1 MSRIIDPSQR
11 DPPAN
16 RRTTGDEFGP
26 KQASVAPHLG
36 HHTKPTK
43 SKINTKSPEYIAN
56 YKEMHEMVDTLNER
70 LKEATFE
77 GSDRLKALHHQR
89 GSILARDRV
98 ELLLD
103 DDSPFLEICP
113 LAGYGQDDM
122 TLGGSNVAGIGLVC
136 GVECMISANVPTLQ
150 GGAANTTTVARGERI
165 GRIAWEN
172 RLPQISLVQSAGANL
187 QQQSSVFHPGGA
199 IFRHLAERS
208 KAGLPSVSVVFGS
221 STAGGAYLPGMSD
234 YNIMVKGQ
242 AQVFLGGPPL
252 VKMATGEIS
261 DAESLGGA
269 DMHSR
274 KSGVS
279 DQLAMDEYHAIS
291 MAREFISGLNWTKQG
306 QLPIRH
312 LKGLW
317 EQPLYDPDEILGI
330 VSANIR
336 IPFDAVE
343 VIIRLVDGSRF
354 TQFKPLY
361 GPNLICGWA
370 TIHGIPVGIIAN
382 NNVLFPPEANKATQF
397 IQLCNMRDT
406 PILYL
411 HNITGFMVGKKY
423 EEEGIIKAGA
433 RFINAVS
440 NSQVP
445 CITIVMGASYGAG
458 NYAMSGRAY
467 NPRFLFSWPNSKCS
481 VMGAEQLTGVLDI
494 VMRDSAKKSGKVVD
508 EEVAKA
514 SIGMFQAMVESESDV
529 YWTSS
534 RCIDDG
540 IIDPRETRTILGFCL
555 SVIYNTEVKGGNLYG
570 VSRM

>member
-1 MSRIIDPSQR
+1 M
-11 DPPAN
+11 ALN
-16 RRTTGDEFGP
+16 
-26 KQASVAPHLG
+26 HG
-36 HHTKPTK
+36 HNTKPTK
-43 SKINTKSPEYIAN
+43 SKVNIKSPEYLAN
-56 YKEMHEMVDTLNER
+56 YKEMLGLVDQLNER
-70 LKEATFE
+70 LQEATFQ
-77 GSDRLKALHHQR
+77 GSDRLLALHHKR
-89 GSILARDRV
+89 GSILARDRI

-103 DDSPFLEICP
+103 DDSPFMELCP
-113 LAGYGQDDM
+113 LAGYGQDEM
-122 TLGGSNVAGIGLVC
+122 TVGGSQVAGIGLVC
-136 GVECMISANVPTLQ
+136 GVECMITANIPTLQ
-150 GGAANTTTVARGERI
+150 GGAWNAMTMARGQRI
-165 GRIAWEN
+165 SEIAWIN
-172 RLPQISLVQSAGANL
+172 RLPHIQLVQSAGANL
-187 QQQSSVFHPGGA
+187 AQQSRVFHPGGA
-199 IFRHLAERS
+199 GFRHLAERS
-208 KAGLPSVSVVFGS
+208 KAGIPSAAVVFGNA
-221 STAGGAYLPGMSD
+221 TAGGAYIPAMSD
-234 YNIMVKGQ
+234 YVVMVKEK
-242 AQVFLGGPPL
+242 AFMFLGGPPL
-252 VKMATGEIS
+252 VKMATGEIT

-269 DMHSR
+269 DMHNR
-274 KSGVS
+274 RSGVS
-279 DQLAMDEYHAIS
+279 DQLAMDDYHAIS
-291 MAREFISGLNWTKQG
+291 MAREFISGLNWIKQG

-312 LKGLW
+312 LKGHFD
-317 EQPLYDPDEILGI
+317 QPLYDPDEILGI

-336 IPFDAVE
+336 IPFDAAE

-370 TIHGIPVGIIAN
+370 TIHGIPVGILAN

-423 EEEGIIKAGA
+423 EEEGIIKAGS

-458 NYAMSGRAY
+458 NYAMAGRAY

-494 VMRDSAKKSGKVVD
+494 VMRDSAKKSGK
-508 EEVAKA
+508 
-514 SIGMFQAMVESESDV
+514 MFQAMVESESDV

-540 IIDPRETRTILGFCL
+540 VIDPRETRTILGFCL
-555 SVIYNTEVKGGNLYG
+555 SVCYNTEVKGGNLYG

>member
-1 MSRIIDPSQR
+1 
-11 DPPAN
+11 
-16 RRTTGDEFGP
+16 
-26 KQASVAPHLG
+26 
-36 HHTKPTK
+36 
-43 SKINTKSPEYIAN
+43 
-56 YKEMHEMVDTLNER
+56 
-70 LKEATFE
+70 
-77 GSDRLKALHHQR
+77 
-89 GSILARDRV
+89 ARDRL

-103 DDSPFLEICP
+103 DDSPFMELCP

-122 TLGGSNVAGIGLVC
+122 TIGGSQVAGIGLVC
-136 GVECMISANVPTLQ
+136 GVECMVSANVPTLQ
-150 GGAANTTTVARGERI
+150 GGASNATTLARGERL

-172 RLPQISLVQSAGANL
+172 RLPHIQLVQSAGANL
-187 QQQSSVFHPGGA
+187 AQQSRVFHPGGA
-199 IFRHLAERS
+199 VFRHLAERS
-208 KAGLPSVSVVFGS
+208 KAGLPSVAVVFGS
-221 STAGGAYLPGMSD
+221 STAGGAYIPGMSD
-234 YNIMVKGQ
+234 YSIMVKGK

-274 KSGVS
+274 RSGVS
-279 DQLAMDEYHAIS
+279 DQLAMDEYHAIA
-291 MAREFISGLNWTKQG
+291 MAREFI
-306 QLPIRH
+306 
-312 LKGLW
+312 
-317 EQPLYDPDEILGI
+317 LGV
-330 VSANIR
+330 VSPNIR

-343 VIIRLVDGSRF
+343 IIIRLVDGSRF

-370 TIHGIPVGIIAN
+370 TIHGIPVGILAN

-445 CITIVMGASYGAG
+445 CISIMMGASYGAG
-458 NYAMSGRAY
+458 NYAMAGRAY

-494 VMRDSAKKSGKVVD
+494 VMRDSAKKSGRVID
-508 EEVAKA
+508 EEMAKA
-514 SIGMFQAMVESESDV
+514 SMDMFQAMVESESDV

-540 IIDPRETRTILGFCL
+540 VIDPRETRTILGYCL
-555 SVIYNTEVKGGNLYG
+555 SVCYNTEVKGGNLYG

>member
-1 MSRIIDPSQR
+1 MSHILDPSHR
-11 DPPAN
+11 NPPAHK
-16 RRTTGDEFGP
+16 TAHPDEFVSKP
-26 KQASVAPHLG
+26 AVAQHLG

-43 SKINTKSPEYIAN
+43 SKINTKAPEYIAN
-56 YKEMHEMVDTLNER
+56 YKEMYAMVEQLNER

-77 GSDRLKALHHQR
+77 GSQRLIDLHHKR
-89 GSILARDRV
+89 GYLLARDRV

-122 TLGGSNVAGIGLVC
+122 TVGGSQVAGIGLVC
-136 GVECMISANVPTLQ
+136 GVECMITANIPTLQ
-150 GGAANTTTVARGERI
+150 GGASNATTVARGERI

-172 RLPQISLVQSAGANL
+172 RLPQITLVQSAGANL
-187 QQQSSVFHPGGA
+187 AQQSSVFHPGGA
-199 IFRHLAERS
+199 VFRHLAERS
-208 KAGLPSVSVVFGS
+208 KAGLPSMAVVFGS
-221 STAGGAYLPGMSD
+221 STAGGAYIPGMSD
-234 YNIMVKGQ
+234 YTVLVKGK

-252 VKMATGEIS
+252 VKMATGEIT

-274 KSGVS
+274 KSGLS
-279 DQLAMDEYHAIS
+279 DQLALDEYHAIS
-291 MAREFISGLNWTKQG
+291 MAREFVSGLNWTKQG

-312 LKGLW
+312 LRGQFD
-317 EQPLYDPDEILGI
+317 QPLYDPDEILGI

-336 IPFDAVE
+336 LPFDAVE

-370 TIHGIPVGIIAN
+370 TIHGIPVGILAN
-382 NNVLFPPEANKATQF
+382 NNVIFPPEANKATQF

-445 CITIVMGASYGAG
+445 CISIMMGASYGAG

-494 VMRDSAKKSGKVVD
+494 VMRESAKKSGKVID
-508 EEVAKA
+508 EEMAKA
-514 SIGMFQAMVESESDV
+514 SMGMFQAMVENESDV

-540 IIDPRETRTILGFCL
+540 IIDPRETRNILGFCL
-555 SVIYNTEVKGGNLYG
+555 SVCYNAEVKGGNLYG

>member
-1 MSRIIDPSQR
+1 
-11 DPPAN
+11 
-16 RRTTGDEFGP
+16 
-26 KQASVAPHLG
+26 
-36 HHTKPTK
+36 
-43 SKINTKSPEYIAN
+43 
-56 YKEMHEMVDTLNER
+56 
-70 LKEATFE
+70 
-77 GSDRLKALHHQR
+77 
-89 GSILARDRV
+89 ARDRI

-103 DDSPFLEICP
+103 DDSPFMELCP
-113 LAGYGQDDM
+113 LAGYGQEDM
-122 TLGGSNVAGIGLVC
+122 TVGGSQVAGIGLIC
-136 GVECMISANVPTLQ
+136 GVECMITANIPTLA
-150 GGAANTTTVARGERI
+150 GGAWNASTMARGSRI
-165 GRIAWEN
+165 SEIAWIN
-172 RLPQISLVQSAGANL
+172 RLPHIQLVQSAGANL
-187 QQQSSVFHPGGA
+187 AQQSRVFHPGGA
-199 IFRHLAERS
+199 GFRHLAERS
-208 KAGLPSVSVVFGS
+208 KAGLPSAAVVFGN
-221 STAGGAYLPGMSD
+221 STAGGAYIPGMSD
-234 YNIMVKGQ
+234 YVVMVKGK

-252 VKMATGEIS
+252 VKMATGEIT

-274 KSGVS
+274 KSGVA
-279 DQLAMDEYHAIS
+279 DQLAMDE
-291 MAREFISGLNWTKQG
+291 G
-306 QLPIRH
+306 QFD
-312 LKGLW
+312 
-317 EQPLYDPDEILGI
+317 QPQYDPDEILGI

-336 IPFDAVE
+336 IPFDTVE

-370 TIHGIPVGIIAN
+370 TIHGIPVGILAN
-382 NNVLFPPEANKATQF
+382 NNVLFSPEANKATQF
-397 IQLCNMRDT
+397 IQLCNMRNT

-423 EEEGIIKAGA
+423 EEEGIIKAGS

-458 NYAMSGRAY
+458 NYAMAGRAY

-494 VMRDSAKKSGKVVD
+494 VMRDSAKKSGKVID
-508 EEVAKA
+508 EEMAKA
-514 SIGMFQAMVESESDV
+514 SMEMFQAMVESESDV

-540 IIDPRETRTILGFCL
+540 VIDPRETRTILGFCL
-555 SVIYNTEVKGGNLYG
+555 SVCYNTEIKGGNLYG

>member
-1 MSRIIDPSQR
+1 M
-11 DPPAN
+11 
-16 RRTTGDEFGP
+16 TTN
-26 KQASVAPHLG
+26 LG

-43 SKINTKSPEYIAN
+43 SKVNTKSPEYLAN
-56 YKEMHEMVDTLNER
+56 YQEMAGLVDQLQER
-70 LKEATFE
+70 LHEATFQ
-77 GSDRLKALHHQR
+77 GSERLLAQHLKR
-89 GSILARDRV
+89 GNILARDRI

-103 DDSPFLEICP
+103 DDSPFMEICP
-113 LAGYGQDDM
+113 LAGYEQEGM
-122 TLGGSNVAGIGLVC
+122 TVGGSQVAGIGIIC
-136 GVECMISANVPTLQ
+136 GVECMITANIPTLQ
-150 GGAANTTTVARGERI
+150 GGAWNASTMARGTRVSE
-165 GRIAWEN
+165 IAWIN
-172 RLPQISLVQSAGANL
+172 RLPHIQLVQSAGANL
-187 QQQSSVFHPGGA
+187 EQQSRVFHPGGA
-199 IFRHLAERS
+199 GFRHLAERS
-208 KAGLPSVSVVFGS
+208 KAGLPSAAVVFGNA
-221 STAGGAYLPGMSD
+221 TAGGAYIPGMSD
-234 YNIMVKGQ
+234 YIVMVKGK

-252 VKMATGEIS
+252 VKMATGEIT

-279 DQLAMDEYHAIS
+279 DQLALDEYHAIS

-306 QLPIRH
+306 KLPIRH
-312 LKGLW
+312 LKGLFD
-317 EQPLYDPDEILGI
+317 QPMYDPNELLGV

-336 IPFDAVE
+336 IPFDALE

-370 TIHGIPVGIIAN
+370 TIHGIPVGILAN
-382 NNVLFPPEANKATQF
+382 NNVIFPPEANKATQF
-397 IQLCNMRDT
+397 IQLCNMRST
-406 PILYL
+406 PLLYL

-440 NSQVP
+440 NSEVP
-445 CITIVMGASYGAG
+445 CISIMMGASYGAG

-494 VMRDSAKKSGKVVD
+494 VMRDSAKKSGKVID
-508 EEVAKA
+508 EEMAKA
-514 SIGMFQAMVESESDV
+514 SMGMFQAMVESESDV

-540 IIDPRETRTILGFCL
+540 VIDPRETRTILGFCL
-555 SVIYNTEVKGGNLYG
+555 SVCYNTEVKGGNLYG

>member
-1 MSRIIDPSQR
+1 M
-11 DPPAN
+11 
-16 RRTTGDEFGP
+16 
-26 KQASVAPHLG
+26 
-36 HHTKPTK
+36 
-43 SKINTKSPEYIAN
+43 
-56 YKEMHEMVDTLNER
+56 
-70 LKEATFE
+70 
-77 GSDRLKALHHQR
+77 
-89 GSILARDRV
+89 
-98 ELLLD
+98 
-103 DDSPFLEICP
+103 
-113 LAGYGQDDM
+113 
-122 TLGGSNVAGIGLVC
+122 
-136 GVECMISANVPTLQ
+136 
-150 GGAANTTTVARGERI
+150 
-165 GRIAWEN
+165 
-172 RLPQISLVQSAGANL
+172 
-187 QQQSSVFHPGGA
+187 
-199 IFRHLAERS
+199 
-208 KAGLPSVSVVFGS
+208 
-221 STAGGAYLPGMSD
+221 
-234 YNIMVKGQ
+234 
-242 AQVFLGGPPL
+242 FLGGPPL
-252 VKMATGEIS
+252 VKMATGEIT

-274 KSGVS
+274 KSGVA
-279 DQLAMDEYHAIS
+279 DQLAMDEYHAIA

-312 LKGLW
+312 LRGQFD
-317 EQPLYDPDEILGI
+317 QPQYDPDEILGI

-336 IPFDAVE
+336 IPFDTVE

-370 TIHGIPVGIIAN
+370 TIHGIPVGILAN
-382 NNVLFPPEANKATQF
+382 NNVLFSPEANKATQF
-397 IQLCNMRDT
+397 IQLCNMRNT

-423 EEEGIIKAGA
+423 EEEGIIKAGS

-458 NYAMSGRAY
+458 NYAMAGRAY

-494 VMRDSAKKSGKVVD
+494 VMRDSAKKSGKVID
-508 EEVAKA
+508 EEMAKA
-514 SIGMFQAMVESESDV
+514 SMEMFQAMVESESDV

-540 IIDPRETRTILGFCL
+540 VIDPRETRTILGFCL
-555 SVIYNTEVKGGNLYG
+555 SVCYNTEIKGGNLYG

>member
-1 MSRIIDPSQR
+1 M
-11 DPPAN
+11 
-16 RRTTGDEFGP
+16 FGN
-26 KQASVAPHLG
+26 A
-36 HHTKPTK
+36 
-43 SKINTKSPEYIAN
+43 
-56 YKEMHEMVDTLNER
+56 
-70 LKEATFE
+70 
-77 GSDRLKALHHQR
+77 
-89 GSILARDRV
+89 
-98 ELLLD
+98 
-103 DDSPFLEICP
+103 
-113 LAGYGQDDM
+113 
-122 TLGGSNVAGIGLVC
+122 
-136 GVECMISANVPTLQ
+136 
-150 GGAANTTTVARGERI
+150 
-165 GRIAWEN
+165 
-172 RLPQISLVQSAGANL
+172 
-187 QQQSSVFHPGGA
+187 
-199 IFRHLAERS
+199 
-208 KAGLPSVSVVFGS
+208 
-221 STAGGAYLPGMSD
+221 TAGGAYIPGMSD
-234 YNIMVKGQ
+234 YVVMVKEK
-242 AQVFLGGPPL
+242 AFMFLGGPPL
-252 VKMATGEIS
+252 VKMATGEIT

-274 KSGVS
+274 RSGVS

-306 QLPIRH
+306 QLPMRH
-312 LKGLW
+312 LQGLFD
-317 EQPLYDPDEILGI
+317 QPLHDPDEILGI

-370 TIHGIPVGIIAN
+370 TIHGIPVGILAN

-423 EEEGIIKAGA
+423 EEEGIIKAGS

-458 NYAMSGRAY
+458 NYAMAGRAY

-494 VMRDSAKKSGKVVD
+494 VMRDSAKKSGRVID
-508 EEVAKA
+508 EEMAKA
-514 SIGMFQAMVESESDV
+514 SMDMFQAMVESESDV

-540 IIDPRETRTILGFCL
+540 VIDPRETRTILGFCL
-555 SVIYNTEVKGGNLYG
+555 SVCYNTEVKGGNLYG

>member
-1 MSRIIDPSQR
+1 M
-11 DPPAN
+11 A
-16 RRTTGDEFGP
+16 T
-26 KQASVAPHLG
+26 HLG
-36 HHTKPTK
+36 HETRPTK
-43 SKINTKSPEYIAN
+43 SKVNTKSAEFQAN
-56 YKEMHEMVDTLNER
+56 YKEMLALVDQLNER
-70 LKEATFE
+70 LHEATFQGE
-77 GSDRLKALHHQR
+77 DRLLELHHKR

-103 DDSPFLEICP
+103 DDSPFMELCP
-113 LAGYGQDDM
+113 LAGYDQDEM
-122 TLGGSNVAGIGLVC
+122 TTGGSQVAGIGLVC
-136 GVECMISANVPTLQ
+136 GVQCMISATIPTLQ
-150 GGAANTTTVARGERI
+150 GGASNATTVARGERL

-172 RLPQISLVQSAGANL
+172 RLPQIQLVQSAGANL
-187 QQQSSVFHPGGA
+187 AQQSRVFHPGGSA
-199 IFRHLAERS
+199 FRNLAERS
-208 KAGLPSVSVVFGS
+208 KAGLPSVAVVFGS
-221 STAGGAYLPGMSD
+221 STAGGAYIPGMSD
-234 YNIMVKGQ
+234 YVVMVKGK

-252 VKMATGEIS
+252 VKMATGEVT

-269 DMHSR
+269 DMHAR
-274 KSGVS
+274 KSGLA
-279 DQLAMDEYHAIS
+279 DQLAMDEYHAIQ
-291 MAREFISGLNWTKQG
+291 MAREFVSGLNWQKQG
-306 QLPIRH
+306 TLPIRH
-312 LKGLW
+312 LKGLF
-317 EQPLYDPDEILGI
+317 EEPLYDPEEILGI

-343 VIIRLVDGSRF
+343 VILRIVDGSRF

-370 TIHGIPVGIIAN
+370 TIHGIPVGILAN
-382 NNVLFPPEANKATQF
+382 NNVIFPPEANKATQF

-445 CITIVMGASYGAG
+445 AITIVMGASYGAG
-458 NYAMSGRAY
+458 NYAMAGRAY
-467 NPRFLFSWPNSKCS
+467 NPRFLFSYPNSRCS

-494 VMRDSAKKSGKVVD
+494 VMRDSAAKAGRKID
-508 EEVAKA
+508 EEKAKVA
-514 SIGMFQAMVESESDV
+514 SSMFQAMVEAESDV

-540 IIDPRETRTILGFCL
+540 IIDPRETRTVLGFCL
-555 SVIYNTEVKGGNLYG
+555 NVCYNTEVKGGNQYG